1 MGKPARA
8 CLKEAPSAK
17 VRADGQKLDM
27 RRLGRT
33 SEREI
38 TKSISIKDQ
47 RRKSS
52 GCALTGHELT
62 LGDLWCVRGGQR
74 AKPD

>member
-1 MGKPARA
+1 
-8 CLKEAPSAK
+8 
-17 VRADGQKLDM
+17 VRADEQKLDM

-38 TKSISIKDQ
+38 TKSISIKGQ

-52 GCALTGHELT
+52 GCAPKVHELT
-62 LGDLWCVRGGQR
+62 LGDLRCVWGGQR